1 MKYLPNNKS
10 QNLITSKSRLV
21 KRNLTIPRLELIAA
35 QLFKSLAQNIK
46 NALNNQN
53 VIIKNFKI
61 SRQQLNLK
69 MNREAIYKRH
79 GSK

>member
-69 MNREAIYKRH
+69 MNREAIYKCH
-79 GSK
+79 GRK

>member
-1 MKYLPNNKS
+1 M
-10 QNLITSKSRLV
+10 
-21 KRNLTIPRLELIAA
+21 PRLELVAA

-69 MNREAIYKRH
+69 MNREAIYKCH
-79 GSK
+79 GRK